1 MTSARDP
8 LTSNPNGPPRWVIIT
23 VAAGA
28 AAAGALAAYSPSW
41 AVGVGTAAGLF
52 TAIREALRL

>member
-8 LTSNPNGPPRWVIIT
+8 SAPNPNGSPRWATFT

-28 AAAGALAAYSPSW
+28 AAAGALATYSPSW

-52 TAIREALRL
+52 TAIREALRT